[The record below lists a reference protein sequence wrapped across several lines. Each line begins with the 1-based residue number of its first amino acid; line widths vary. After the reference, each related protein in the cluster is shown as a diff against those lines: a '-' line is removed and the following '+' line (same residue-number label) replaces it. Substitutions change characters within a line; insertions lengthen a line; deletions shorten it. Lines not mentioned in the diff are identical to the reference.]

1 MSAEAS
7 AAINK
12 VDAPAAKGGSE
23 RDIRE
28 GAMEGVLIA
37 CGELGFRETS
47 VRSILEHSG
56 GHRAQFYHHFGSKED
71 CFAQAYGVWI
81 ERLCVSL
88 LKAAAT
94 APGWEGGVREAIVRL
109 FRFVTERPAIARALF
124 VEVQIAGEP
133 ALARHEAAVE
143 RLAAAIDSARAEVDP
158 AAAPPEATGVFVVGG
173 IEACVAEA
181 LSAGDPGRV
190 WDALPELMHFAA
202 GSYFGNAEAEGAF
215 ERASEMLERDQPQLA
230 AAVED
235 GEEAAA
241 GSTEDG
247 EAQ

>member
-7 AAINK
+7 AAISK
-12 VDAPAAKGGSE
+12 VDSLAAKGGSE
-23 RDIRE
+23 RDVRE

-47 VRSILEHSG
+47 VRAILEHSG
-56 GHRAQFYHHFGSKED
+56 GHRAQFYQHFESKED

-81 ERLCVSL
+81 ERLCVNL
-88 LKAAAT
+88 LEAAAT
-94 APGWEGGVREAIVRL
+94 TPGWESGVRAAIARL
-109 FRFVTERPAIARALF
+109 FRYVTEQPAIARALF

-133 ALARHEAAVE
+133 ALARHEAAIE
-143 RLAAAIDSARAEVDP
+143 RLAAAIDSARVDIDP
-158 AAAPPEATGVFVVGG
+158 AEAPPEATGVFVVGG
-173 IEACVAEA
+173 IESCVAEA

-215 ERASEMLERDQPQLA
+215 ERASEMLERERARLA
-230 AAVED
+230 AAAEED
-235 GEEAAA
+235 EAR
-241 GSTEDG
+241 
-247 EAQ
+247 